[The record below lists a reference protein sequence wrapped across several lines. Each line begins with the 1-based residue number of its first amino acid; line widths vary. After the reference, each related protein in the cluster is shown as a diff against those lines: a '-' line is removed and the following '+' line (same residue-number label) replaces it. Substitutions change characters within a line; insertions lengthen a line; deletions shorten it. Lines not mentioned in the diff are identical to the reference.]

1 MGDNDDTTQQNNI
14 IMGRR
19 GYSGTVNNDHD
30 RLSLTEKTWN
40 EEYTNTWQKQSLK
53 WNSETRFLFKFC
65 QYFSLKSCYGEK
77 EIFWGFLQYCDD
89 NCFNCK
95 GKNIKKRH

>member
-19 GYSGTVNNDHD
+19 GYSGTANNDHD

-40 EEYTNTWQKQSLK
+40 EE
-53 WNSETRFLFKFC
+53 
-65 QYFSLKSCYGEK
+65 
-77 EIFWGFLQYCDD
+77 
-89 NCFNCK
+89 
-95 GKNIKKRH
+95 